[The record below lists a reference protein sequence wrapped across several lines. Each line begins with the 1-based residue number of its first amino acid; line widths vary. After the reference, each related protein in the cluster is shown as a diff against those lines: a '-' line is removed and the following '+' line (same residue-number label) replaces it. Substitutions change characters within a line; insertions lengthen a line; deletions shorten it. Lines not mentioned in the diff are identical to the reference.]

1 MLEISTQVWEV
12 EKLKAVDAV
21 KLEQKEEFNKKLDEL
36 DQAQKINIEHMIQK
50 AAEEM
55 KQKFDEDRKEA
66 LKAQKQDL
74 TLKAKRDLEALRT
87 RFKMMQTTGVALDRS
102 PSVSESDSM
111 SVEVSEIHTVQ
122 KFQELSTTDFTKI
135 DLAQPILEQEKITVL
150 ILYQTKNFSVWVI
163 INY

>member
-111 SVEVSEIHTVQ
+111 SVEVRFIYLDTVR
-122 KFQELSTTDFTKI
+122 KFKKFPTT
-135 DLAQPILEQEKITVL
+135 L
-150 ILYQTKNFSVWVI
+150 ILRD
-163 INY
+163 INLGEI

>member
-111 SVEVSEIHTVQ
+111 SVEVRLIYLDTVR
-122 KFQELSTTDFTKI
+122 KFKKFST
-135 DLAQPILEQEKITVL
+135 PL
-150 ILYQTKNFSVWVI
+150 ILHHINFKDFMCLGH
-163 INY
+163 